1 MPGAALAAGV
11 LGLVGALPP
20 AFLAVV
26 VVALGGLSGD
36 TGPDPWTYL
45 LLLAPVLQVWAA
57 VWLLAR
63 RGWLPLVLGC
73 LPVGAFT
80 GAGVWTAARA
90 DAGGAGWPLLLL
102 LFPVLGAALALTP
115 RVRGW
120 VAARPRGR

>member
-11 LGLVGALPP
+11 LGLAGALPP

-63 RGWLPLVLGC
+63 RGWLPLVLAC
-73 LPVGAFT
+73 LPVAAFT
-80 GAGVWTAARA
+80 GAVVWTAARTG
-90 DAGGAGWPLLLL
+90 AGGSGWPLLLL
-102 LFPVLGAALALTP
+102 LFPVLAAALALTP